1 MIIIFGKETK
11 LKPDQNQKYLTIAVY
26 ALIVLMLTISIVFFF
41 LNLNTINGF
50 FAKLLKI
57 FSPLIYGVC
66 IAYAL
71 NPLMKFYEEKVFRPR
86 RKKSPLT
93 RTARRILSVAASLL
107 SVIAFLA
114 LFIAMII
121 PQLKTSIMD
130 LLEKFPEYIA
140 SLESLALTLAQ
151 SNELFAGIVD
161 TVLTSLDDL
170 MSRSYELMQEYLP
183 MLTEIIQSVATTVLD
198 IILGFVFAV
207 YFLCAKEYIIAQ
219 TKKITMALFSEKNY
233 EKITYFVKLTDKT
246 FGKYFVAAILDSI
259 LVGFI
264 CFLLVQLAGMPYAP
278 LIGVVIAITN
288 IIPIFGPFIGAIP
301 CAIILFVCKPSYA
314 ITFAIMILIVQ
325 QIDGNIIVPRIHGAS
340 TGLPPVWI
348 IVSITVMSGLF
359 GFIGMFIGV
368 PCFSVLYVLVKQYV
382 ENRLDQKSFSTDT
395 TAYMTAEERKRFV
408 VDESKPKTSVK
419 EKLSKIF
426 KRPNKPKVN
435 KRK

>member
-1 MIIIFGKETK
+1 M
-11 LKPDQNQKYLTIAVY
+11 KPYQNQKYLTIAVY
-26 ALIVLMLTISIVFFF
+26 ALIVLILTISIVFFF
-41 LNLNTINGF
+41 LNLDVINGF

-57 FSPLIYGVC
+57 CAPLIYGAC

-71 NPLMKFYEEKVFRPR
+71 NPLMKLYEEKVFRPR
-86 RKKSPLT
+86 RKNSRLS
-93 RTARRILSVAASLL
+93 RTARRGLSVAASML
-107 SVIAFLA
+107 SIVAFLA

-121 PQLKTSIMD
+121 PQLKTSIKD
-130 LLEKFPEYIA
+130 LFEKFPEYIA
-140 SLESLALTLAQ
+140 SLESLAQSLAQ
-151 SNELFAGIVD
+151 SNEMFAGIVNSA
-161 TVLTSLDDL
+161 LSYLDDL

-183 MLTEIIQSVATTVLD
+183 MLTEIIQSVASTLLD

-219 TKKITMALFSEKNY
+219 TKKIAKALFSEKNY
-233 EKITYFVKLTDKT
+233 ARISYFVNLTDRT

-264 CFLLVQLAGMPYAP
+264 VFLLVQIAGMPYAP

-368 PCFSVLYVLVKQYV
+368 PCFSVLYVLAKQYV
-382 ENRLDQKSFSTDT
+382 EKRLEQKSFSANTV
-395 TAYMTAEERKRFV
+395 AYMTLEERQRFT
-408 VDESKPKTSVK
+408 VDDSKPKTSWK
-419 EKLSKIF
+419 EKFSKIF
-426 KRPNKPKVN
+426 KRSKKQTE
-435 KRK
+435 K